1 LAWRT
6 GLEPSGLRRD
16 RTRTSVD
23 FLDDL
28 RILGIQCHTSCHKFS
43 PVVIACFRD
52 QNSAERPAFVVAH
65 SAATNKTATHGVIHR
80 PPFLFAGQISPLAAA
95 QTHPRRTSSRGM
107 RRAWCQCLSG
117 SGGAVD
123 QLCAEDAL
131 FCVDRLLGNA
141 RRHSGRALPRQL
153 LVVRTISVVAE
164 GAAAATSALTRWL
177 PRKPLAPSSNA
188 LSSAMLVEVQFRH
201 SG

>member
-1 LAWRT
+1 VSGDPFRGRPKNESFRHVTSPETFRTPWR
-6 GLEPSGLRRD
+6 PSSAYALHLK
-16 RTRTSVD
+16 RTHV
-23 FLDDL
+23 
-28 RILGIQCHTSCHKFS
+28 
-43 PVVIACFRD
+43 
-52 QNSAERPAFVVAH
+52 
-65 SAATNKTATHGVIHR
+65 AATNKTATHGVIHR

>member
-1 LAWRT
+1 VVEKPSDGQYSLLPQVLRLHLKRPDVADRVAW
-6 GLEPSGLRRD
+6 
-16 RTRTSVD
+16 V
-23 FLDDL
+23 
-28 RILGIQCHTSCHKFS
+28 
-43 PVVIACFRD
+43 
-52 QNSAERPAFVVAH
+52 
-65 SAATNKTATHGVIHR
+65 
-80 PPFLFAGQISPLAAA
+80 
-95 QTHPRRTSSRGM
+95 

-117 SGGAVD
+117 SSGSGGAAD
-123 QLCAEDAL
+123 QLGSEDAL

-141 RRHSGRALPRQL
+141 RRHSDLALPRQL

-177 PRKPLAPSSNA
+177 PRKPLAPSTNA